1 MGPISRAIAIAGL
14 KEVAAAC
21 EVTYQAVRKWERA
34 GRLPRTEWTGETNY
48 ASEIARATGH
58 RVTEAEL
65 RAKGYS
71 PIGRSARRPGVG
83 GRRRKAA

>member
-14 KEVAAAC
+14 QEIATAC

-34 GRLPRTEWTGETNY
+34 RKLPRTEWTGETTY
-48 ASEIARATGH
+48 AAKIARATGW

-65 RAKGYS
+65 RPDVVKVIAKRAS
-71 PIGRSARRPGVG
+71 RTGVG